1 MSQIPLKRAF
11 WVTWYFFLHIVAQPT
26 MSKHGRNLLKEFA
39 LFISRFIVYELESIH
54 IHELDSNMVI
64 EDSDLDIYVLAVAK
78 YF

>member
-1 MSQIPLKRAF
+1 
-11 WVTWYFFLHIVAQPT
+11 